1 MWTSTGVAL
10 MASSA
15 TFWIPA
21 IMFIRWSKRA
31 KKTVLS
37 AEKLQ
42 ARQAQVQVTAPAE
55 VAEPAAPKGPGIMYR
70 STVLLFRGIKWTAPR
85 LWAGTR
91 KVSRFTFMVSKAGGK
106 AGTAKWHAYRA
117 NKVAQAKAAA
127 TPAVSVNPPVD
138 WDKFDQPAFM
148 RVKNASADQHH
159 QIH

>member
-42 ARQAQVQVTAPAE
+42 ARQAQVTAPAE
-55 VAEPAAPKGPGIMYR
+55 VAEPATPKGPGLMHK

-91 KVSRFTFMVSKAGGK
+91 KVSRFTFLVTMAGSKAGM
-106 AGTAKWHAYRA
+106 AKYQAYRA
-117 NKVAQAKAAA
+117 KKVAKAKAVA

-138 WDKFDQPAFM
+138 WDKYDQPAFM